1 MQRTPV
7 FGGNWKMNPADA
19 RSAHG
24 LAAGVRRR
32 LGSWHRSDVAVFVP
46 GPFLPA
52 AHDALRDS
60 RVGLGAQDL
69 FPAAGGAFT
78 GGMSPPMLASV
89 GATWALVGHSE
100 RRVVFGEDD
109 ALVAAK
115 LRASLAA
122 GFDTVLCV
130 GETQAERDAGA
141 TLHVLARQLSVA
153 LNGVADLSK
162 VVLAYE
168 PVWAIGTGQVAT
180 PALAQ
185 QTHAAIRAVIADGHG
200 DAAAAAIR
208 IQYGGS
214 VKPDNAAALLAM
226 PDIDGAL
233 VGGASLDPDAFAA
246 IVRAAQP

>member
-1 MQRTPV
+1 
-7 FGGNWKMNPADA
+7 MNPSDA

-32 LGSWHRSDVAVFVP
+32 LGSWHRADVALFVP
-46 GPFLPA
+46 GPYLPT
-52 AHDALRDS
+52 AHDALRES

-69 FPAAGGAFT
+69 FPADSGAYT
-78 GGMSPPMLASV
+78 GGMSPPMLGSV
-89 GATWALVGHSE
+89 GVTWALVGHSE
-100 RRVVFGEDD
+100 RRRVFGEDD
-109 ALVAAK
+109 ALVGAK

-122 GFDTVLCV
+122 GLHTVLCV
-130 GETQAERDAGA
+130 GETQAERDGGA

-153 LNGVADLSK
+153 LHGVTDLSQ

-180 PALAQ
+180 PDLAQ

-200 DAAAAAIR
+200 EASAAAVR

-214 VKPDNAAALLAM
+214 VKPGNAASLLAQ